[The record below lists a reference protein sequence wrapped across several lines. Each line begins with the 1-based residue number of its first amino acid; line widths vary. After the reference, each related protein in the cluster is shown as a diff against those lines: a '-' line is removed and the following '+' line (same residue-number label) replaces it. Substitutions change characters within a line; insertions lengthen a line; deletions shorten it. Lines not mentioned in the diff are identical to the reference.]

1 MNNAS
6 RLWQIDARYLQF
18 MALRAAGLSPDTIDD
33 YVTNSVAQWLDV
45 DPRPLEYTDDG
56 IAIVTISG
64 PLYTRKSPFASNYR
78 SIGEALQT
86 LIDTRPRAAI
96 LKIDSPGGMV
106 NGLAEVVSLANQ
118 LAEQT
123 LTVAVVSGC
132 CCSAAY
138 RIASQCGTIVATAD
152 SDVGSIG
159 TYWQLIDYSK
169 AFADAGLK
177 SVLLTTGPFK
187 GLGVIGEPINE
198 DQQAFLQE
206 NVNKTNLAMLADVA
220 TGRHFTEE
228 QTAAVSDGRFWL
240 AEDALALGLID
251 QIGGLSGVLAEIR
264 SQIVKEETMA
274 KPTLRP
280 PATSQTTPQET
291 NETPDQTDDVT
302 TPSDETPEPTT
313 TPEPPA
319 EAPPQQTLSVYMECF
334 GDAEGARMFRDGV
347 SWQEA
352 AMQTIIEL
360 RGQQQDLRAENAA
373 LQGRLAELGSAMAGE
388 AAPVKLN
395 SFGKPKASLFGKP
408 S

>member
-33 YVTNSVAQWLDV
+33 YVTNSVAQWLEV

-78 SIGEALQT
+78 SIGEALRA
-86 LIDTRPRAAI
+86 LIDNRPRAAI

-106 NGLAEVVSLANQ
+106 NGLAEVVQLANE
-118 LAEQT
+118 LAENT

-138 RIASQCGTIVATAD
+138 RIASQCGTIVASSD
-152 SDVGSIG
+152 SDIGSIG

-169 AFADAGLK
+169 AFADAGLR

-187 GLGVIGEPINE
+187 GLGAIGEPISE
-198 DQQAFLQE
+198 EQQAFLQE
-206 NVNKTNLAMLADVA
+206 NVDKTNVAMLADVA
-220 TGRHFTEE
+220 AGRHFTDE

-251 QIGGLSGVLAEIR
+251 QIGGMSGVLTDIR
-264 SQIVKEETMA
+264 SQTEKEDFMA
-274 KPTLRP
+274 KPTLR

-291 NETPDQTDDVT
+291 DETPDQTDDVT
-302 TPSDETPEPTT
+302 TTSDETPEPTT
-313 TPEPPA
+313 TTAQPPDA
-319 EAPPQQTLSVYMECF
+319 TNQQTLSVFMECF

-347 SWQEA
+347 AWQEA
-352 AMQTIIEL
+352 AMQTIVDL
-360 RGQQQDLRAENAA
+360 RGQLQDLRAENAA
-373 LQGRLAELGSAMAGE
+373 MQGRLAELGKAVAGE
-388 AAPVKLN
+388 TAPVTLN
-395 SFGKPKASLFGKP
+395 SFGKPKASLFGKQD
-408 S
+408 